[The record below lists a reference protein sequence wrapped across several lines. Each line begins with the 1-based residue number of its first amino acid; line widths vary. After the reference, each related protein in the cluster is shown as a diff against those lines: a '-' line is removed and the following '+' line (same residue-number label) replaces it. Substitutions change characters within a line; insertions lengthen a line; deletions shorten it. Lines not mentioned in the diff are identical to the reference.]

1 MAKIEF
7 SPAALDDLILLKDY
21 INSQWGESSST
32 KILNKIISDLSRLE
46 YFPLS
51 GTALSKT
58 IGVPTDFY
66 YIFTEKNYVFYRIE
80 SDRIFII
87 RILNE
92 RQNYLLHLLDH
103 TVD

>member
-7 SPAALDDLILLKDY
+7 SPTAREDLILLKNY
-21 INSQWGESSST
+21 INSQWGEPSS
-32 KILNKIISDLSRLE
+32 KEILNKIISDVSRLE
-46 YFPLS
+46 NFPLS
-51 GTALSKT
+51 GTSLSKI

-80 SDRIFII
+80 SDKIYII

-92 RQNYLLHLLDH
+92 RQNYLIHLLDH
-103 TVD
+103 TVE